1 MKISG
6 GNLNDNGDVKVI
18 IDSRYALT
26 DIKLAHQRSH
36 SKRVQS
42 EIVLRFT
49 QKDSA
54 E

>member
-1 MKISG
+1 MKIGG
-6 GNLNDNGDVKVI
+6 GNLNDNDDVGIIIYWSYVI
-18 IDSRYALT
+18 I

-54 E
+54 D